1 LILFFPLRS
10 DEATMRRISAR
21 TCEGVTPNWRRN
33 RPLKYEM
40 SPNPASKA
48 ITVIERS
55 AKRESANVA
64 VVARG
69 F

>member
-1 LILFFPLRS
+1 
-10 DEATMRRISAR
+10 MRRISAR
-21 TCEGVTPNWRRN
+21 ICEGVTPNWRRN